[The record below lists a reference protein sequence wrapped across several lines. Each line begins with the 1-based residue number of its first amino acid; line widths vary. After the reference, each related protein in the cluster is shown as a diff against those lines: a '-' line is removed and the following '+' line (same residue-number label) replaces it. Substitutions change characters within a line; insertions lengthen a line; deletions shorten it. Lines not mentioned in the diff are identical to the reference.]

1 MKQRL
6 EAYGRAVHALD
17 ADISLFPSSI
27 EVTHRVKDDEI
38 TTTVTQHWSGD
49 ADLNARRER
58 LATDIK
64 AIHDDYLNAQ
74 NTCAQALAVISG
86 GPVYAATAP
95 TGPDPKFGN
104 WVDALLW
111 DAGTYAGIDRPQDEQ
126 PWGNQTI
133 PYRPNGG
140 LGLLQGIGAAF
151 IETVDGIW
159 SLSGTLNPI
168 KRDLAWGGINTTIGA
183 AGTLAGASIPWRDE
197 ETKEREE
204 PKVKEAR
211 DLFTSI
217 GPAFIHLEENETT
230 AAWAAGASVFN
241 VSSLFLGAG
250 AGAGIKASKI
260 VSSAGM
266 AAGRLSLATI
276 DSAKYAAFA
285 AKLAASSHLLL
296 KTADFLE
303 KPGSLALKVSDLLM
317 PNTTAKVQDA
327 LTRARVGTWNLV
339 TNARAGATE
348 AVSAAKDAT
357 AKGLSVLA
365 EGLRAADASL
375 PKAVFPTPGGALT
388 RTGRTHHASN
398 WLETRA
404 SAIRGNNPPPFVPP
418 LRTSAR
424 HPAVPSVLPDHFVV
438 PDRIE
443 NTIIL
448 KHGDGLFPVS
458 RRENFAART
467 NLKPFTEYVIEHRS
481 LMKNS
486 QGIVNKPTLEK
497 FYTDATGTVRVVDTY
512 GGVRGAWSLELNK
525 PLPNVTY
532 NVVVEVDGGLQNT
545 FTLVMDQNAE
555 LASAKGH
562 IVSTLVGDSNRN
574 GYQQRKAGRLGGPG
588 YDGGHAAPSGLG
600 FIGEGAGIF
609 PQHMWQN
616 RGVGIPNDIQNFHE
630 VEMEVINT
638 VKRKLTAEEAVDLTW
653 EMELVPGTEP
663 GVPAATK
670 LTYYFDADLKII
682 RQFNN
687 TTSSKQVLN

>member
-1 MKQRL
+1 M
-6 EAYGRAVHALD
+6 HDLD
-17 ADISLFPSSI
+17 ADIFAFPSSI

-49 ADLNARRER
+49 ADLHARRER
-58 LATDIK
+58 LASDIK

-86 GPVYAATAP
+86 GPVYAASAP
-95 TGPDPKFGN
+95 IGPDLKFGN
-104 WVDALLW
+104 WVDTLLW
-111 DAGTYAGIDRPQDEQ
+111 DAGTYTGINRPQDEQ

-151 IETVDGIW
+151 IETVDGVW
-159 SLSGTLNPI
+159 SLSGSLNPI

-197 ETKEREE
+197 ETRKREE
-204 PKVKEAR
+204 PKVKEAL

-230 AAWAAGASVFN
+230 ASWAAGASIFN

-250 AGAGIKASKI
+250 AGAGVKASKI

-266 AAGRLSLATI
+266 AAGRLSLATM
-276 DSAKYAAFA
+276 DSAKYATFA

-317 PNTTAKVQDA
+317 PKTTAKVQDA
-327 LTRARVGTWNLV
+327 LTKARVGTWNLV

-348 AVSAAKDAT
+348 AVSAAKNAT

-388 RTGRTHHASN
+388 RTGHTHHASN
-398 WLETRA
+398 WLENQA
-404 SAIRGNNPPPFVPP
+404 SAIRKNNPSPYVPP
-418 LRTSAR
+418 HGTSPG
-424 HPAVPSVLPDHFVV
+424 HPAEPSVLPDHFVV

-481 LMKNS
+481 LMKDS
-486 QGIVNKPTLEK
+486 QGIVTKPTLEK

-525 PLPNVTY
+525 PLPNVAY

-545 FTLVMDQNAE
+545 FTLVMDRNAE

-574 GYQQRKAGRLGGPG
+574 GYQQRKAGRIGGPG

-630 VEMEVINT
+630 VEMDVINK
-638 VKRKLTAEEAVDLTW
+638 VKRQLSAGEPVDLTW
-653 EMELVPGTEP
+653 EMRMIPGTRS
-663 GVPAATK
+663 GVP
-670 LTYYFDADLKII
+670 
-682 RQFNN
+682 
-687 TTSSKQVLN
+687 SKVELEFRFGQGRPTFKTFKN